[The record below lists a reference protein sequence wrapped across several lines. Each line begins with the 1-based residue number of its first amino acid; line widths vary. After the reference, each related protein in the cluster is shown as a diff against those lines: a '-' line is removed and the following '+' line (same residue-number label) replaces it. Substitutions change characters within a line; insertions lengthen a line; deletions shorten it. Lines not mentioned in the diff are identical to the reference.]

1 MTTPNKTLNPSVNPI
16 ATPANGAILKFF
28 EVVVANTT

>member
-1 MTTPNKTLNPSVNPI
+1 MAPPNITLNPSVNPI
-16 ATPANGAILKFF
+16 PTPVNGAILKFF